1 MDADIYQRARHYL
14 MTMDINPETLAL
26 DTIHAVGPGGHFL
39 AQKHTRIHMREAMKR
54 AITHQVGSDGKY
66 REPREVA
73 IDKMKWILQNHHP
86 EPLEA
91 GKRSELDRI
100 LKTADNELQNG

>member
-14 MTMDINPETLAL
+14 MTMEVNLETLAL

-39 AQKHTRIHMREAMKR
+39 AQKHTRLHMRESMKR

-66 REPREVA
+66 RDAREVA
-73 IDKMKWILQNHHP
+73 REQVRWILANHQP
-86 EPLEA
+86 EPLEPA
-91 GKRSELDRI
+91 KKTELDRI
-100 LKTADNELQNG
+100 LAAADRELG